1 MKPAM
6 QKIILALALYTVMV
20 NGATLPDGSDTDPA
34 QDITNESETSSSDDT
49 FIPASDEV
57 KIVKC
62 HPLNTNNKVAA
73 DPIQIETL

>member
-20 NGATLPDGSDTDPA
+20 NGATLPDGSDPA
-34 QDITNESETSSSDDT
+34 QDFTNESETSSSDDT

-73 DPIQIETL
+73 DPTQIETL